1 MIFQNCVQ
9 DQLPLYEPAIT
20 SLTLQSYSESWL
32 QSYGEFLKPAT
43 LKAYRESLRN
53 HILPSL
59 GTFPLRSIRR
69 PAVIEFVAELKKK
82 GLSVNSMRLV
92 HATLRVILNN
102 AIDDGVLAANPAQKL
117 GKLLK
122 RTTPGANVTPLTAE
136 ELTVFLTT
144 IREKFPAW
152 YALFLTLARTGLRLG
167 EALGLQWQDINFD
180 SRFIEVRRTVGAG
193 RIGSPKSGKSRTVD
207 MSRQLSGVLHEH
219 LKNRSDEA
227 AEKGWNEFP
236 PWVFCNSIG
245 TVMNADNLRGRIFYP
260 AVQLAGLR
268 KFRIHDLRHTFATL
282 LIQNGESL
290 AYIRDQLGHHSIQV
304 TVDIYGHLARGGNR
318 AAVDRLDD
326 TGLEYS
332 RAVA

>member
-1 MIFQNCVQ
+1 MIFQDVVQ
-9 DQLPLYEPAIT
+9 DQIPLYEPAIT
-20 SLTLQSYSESWL
+20 SPTLQSYSESWL

-82 GLSVNSMRLV
+82 GLSVNSIRLV
-92 HATLRVILNN
+92 HATLRAILNN
-102 AIDDGVLAANPAQKL
+102 AIDDGVLATNPAHKL

-122 RTTPGANVTPLTAE
+122 RTATPGANVTPLTAE

-152 YALFLTLARTGLRLG
+152 YPLFLTLARTGLRLG
-167 EALGLQWQDINFD
+167 EALGLQWQDINFE

-193 RIGSPKSGKSRTVD
+193 RIGSPKCGKSRMVD

-219 LKNRSDEA
+219 WKNRGDEA
-227 AEKGWNEFP
+227 AEKGWNECP

-245 TVMNADNLRGRIFYP
+245 KIGR
-260 AVQLAGLR
+260 A
-268 KFRIHDLRHTFATL
+268 H
-282 LIQNGESL
+282 
-290 AYIRDQLGHHSIQV
+290 
-304 TVDIYGHLARGGNR
+304 
-318 AAVDRLDD
+318 
-326 TGLEYS
+326 
-332 RAVA
+332 